1 MDAQLSRSLR
11 ESRKPKRDRAAPARK
26 EFLQAR
32 QGAAA
37 LVGMKTAR
45 RMLVEGKRVDRG
57 LYQIKPE
64 QWMALCEAVDR
75 YFAAME
81 GAL

>member
-1 MDAQLSRSLR
+1 MDAELSRSLR
-11 ESRKPKRDRAAPARK
+11 EIRKPKSGRAAPARRD
-26 EFLQAR
+26 FLQAR

-37 LVGMKTAR
+37 LAGMKTAR
-45 RMLVEGKRVDRG
+45 RMLVEGKRIGRG
-57 LYQIKPE
+57 IYQVNPE

-81 GAL
+81 GAS